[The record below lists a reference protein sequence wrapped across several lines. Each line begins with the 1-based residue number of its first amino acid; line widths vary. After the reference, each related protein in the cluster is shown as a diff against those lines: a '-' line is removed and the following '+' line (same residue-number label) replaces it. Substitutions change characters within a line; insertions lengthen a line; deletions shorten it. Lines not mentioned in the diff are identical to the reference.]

1 MDLSE
6 TTLQHLLSELS
17 RLDLLIHR
25 RMRQMARLDAM
36 PIDEPAATDTMHLS
50 ELRVHRLIQQPFGM
64 LLSKAA
70 DQAANEDASYDETLA
85 QMEQQIAEMVQNG
98 DENDDPSLLIH
109 LASLFGLTRFDLDA
123 LIVCLAPALD
133 LRYEE
138 MYCFLNDDLTRRQP
152 TVNLIIE
159 LLCPSG
165 PQRLAFLQ
173 RFSADAPLIRH
184 RLLETV
190 PEPGGGQV
198 VLLNRMVIVDA
209 GLVAWLL
216 GDYQPHSALRPFVEL
231 KLQPVE
237 NLNLLLPE
245 YVTALDEIA
254 SDVPLVVMAGR
265 DSLAQQLGA
274 AWLASRFGA
283 PLLSLNLT
291 SAVKQQATNLE
302 EIVKLFLRDALLCGA
317 VALIV
322 GWDAALEDNAPPAG
336 LFRIVCEHPGPL
348 VLCSETRWRPHQA
361 DRTRRLYWLDF
372 PLPDYSQRRW
382 LLDQLLQG
390 AATEDQPDIAGLA
403 GRFALTSGQLRD
415 LVASAIDHA
424 AQKDRQLCNDDLFAA
439 AREHSSPRL
448 AVLARKLTP
457 RYGWNDLVLPPD
469 QVDRLRELVDMV
481 RGRPQVLDEWGI
493 GQKLAASAGISAL
506 FAGPPGTGKTMG
518 AEVIARV
525 LGLDLYKIDLS
536 SLVSKYIG
544 ETEKNL
550 ERIFSEAES
559 SNAILFFDEADAI
572 FGKRSEVK
580 DAHDRYANIEVSYL
594 LQRMEVYDG
603 VTILATNLRA
613 NLDEAFTRR
622 LNVVVDFPFPD
633 VTQRIHIWQTLFPST
648 VPRSNDVDFGV
659 LAKRFKLAGGNIRN
673 IIISAAHMA
682 AANGQSVSMTHL
694 LHCARREMQK
704 LGRLTD
710 EKDFSL

>member
-1 MDLSE
+1 MELSE

-25 RMRQMARLDAM
+25 RLRQVAQLDAM
-36 PIDEPAATDTMHLS
+36 PIDESASIETMHLS
-50 ELRVHRLIQQPFGM
+50 ELRMHRLIQQPFGM
-64 LLSKAA
+64 LLSKTV
-70 DQAANEDASYDETLA
+70 DQVASEDISDDKALA
-85 QMEQQIAEMVQNG
+85 QIEEQISEIVQKGEDNG
-98 DENDDPSLLIH
+98 DQSLLIY
-109 LASLFGLTRFDLDA
+109 LAALFDLSRFDLDA

-133 LRYEE
+133 LRYEQI
-138 MYCFLNDDLTRRQP
+138 YGFLNDDATRRLP

-184 RLLETV
+184 HLLETV
-190 PEPGGGQV
+190 QEPGSVQRL
-198 VLLNRMVIVDA
+198 LLNRMVIVDA
-209 GLVAWLL
+209 GLVSWLL
-216 GDYQPHSALRPFVEL
+216 GDYQPNSLLRPFVEI
-231 KLQPVE
+231 KPQPAE
-237 NLNLLLPE
+237 DLNLLLPG
-245 YVTALDEIA
+245 YLDALDEVA
-254 SDVPLVVMAGR
+254 NDVPLVVMAGR
-265 DSLAQQLGA
+265 DLLAQQLGA
-274 AWLASRFGA
+274 AWLATRFET
-283 PLLSLNLT
+283 PLMILNLT
-291 SAVKQQATNLE
+291 SAAKQQAANLD

-317 VALIV
+317 VASIT
-322 GWDAALEDNAPPAG
+322 GWDACLEESAPPVA
-336 LFRIVCEHPGPL
+336 LFKIVCEHPGPL

-382 LLDQLLQG
+382 LLEQLMKEIET
-390 AATEDQPDIAGLA
+390 ADEPDIAGLA

-415 LVASAIDHA
+415 LVASALDHA
-424 AQKDRQLCNDDLFAA
+424 EQKDRLLCNDDLFAS
-439 AREHSSPRL
+439 ARDHSSPRL
-448 AVLARKLTP
+448 ALLARKLIP
-457 RYGWNDLVLPPD
+457 RYVWSDLVLPPD

-493 GQKLAASAGISAL
+493 GQKLAASAGICAL

-536 SLVSKYIG
+536 SMVSKYIG

-594 LQRMEVYDG
+594 LQRMEAYNG

-633 VTQRIHIWQTLFPST
+633 VTQRTHIWQTLFPST
-648 VPRSNDVDFGV
+648 VPCSDDVDFGL

-673 IIISAAHMA
+673 IIISAAHLA
-682 AANGQSVSMTHL
+682 AANGQAVSMTHL
-694 LHCARREMQK
+694 LHSARREMQK

-710 EKDFSL
+710 DRDFAL